1 MIDYIKLIK
10 RRSKMGSTGVTLAW
24 VGALAAVV
32 GSFWGVDFYLSAVG
46 GVVVAVGL
54 LMK

>member
-1 MIDYIKLIK
+1 
-10 RRSKMGSTGVTLAW
+10 MGSTGMTLAW

-32 GSFWGVDFYLSAVG
+32 GSFWGMNFYLSAIG